1 MKIYNGEFDLIK
13 NKVLRPTMD
22 YVWMYLERNG
32 VSLGNISNIFYD
44 LLDFYNYDAYEIL
57 KSYSILKDIDQIGSG
72 PEYLTD
78 FDIYYSDIYGIPIV
92 KETIIN
98 RGDLLYNYYTYNNNR
113 LCKFN
118 YEILNCDKN
127 YNDLYRD
134 GDKFWD
140 ISNLPKYDFVALYIK
155 SKYTPYIELAAAMM
169 SLCACTYTF
178 ILFDFDLEIIKLNPS
193 NENYLELLNMAKNDE
208 TFIDNYNKL
217 KTDN

>member
-1 MKIYNGEFDLIK
+1 MLCGIDIKDLQ
-13 NKVLRPTMD
+13 N
-22 YVWMYLERNG
+22 
-32 VSLGNISNIFYD
+32 
-44 LLDFYNYDAYEIL
+44 
-57 KSYSILKDIDQIGSG
+57 
-72 PEYLTD
+72 
-78 FDIYYSDIYGIPIV
+78 
-92 KETIIN
+92 
-98 RGDLLYNYYTYNNNR
+98 
-113 LCKFN
+113 
-118 YEILNCDKN
+118 DKN
-127 YNDLYRD
+127 YNALY
-134 GDKFWD
+134 GDATPNTKKFWD